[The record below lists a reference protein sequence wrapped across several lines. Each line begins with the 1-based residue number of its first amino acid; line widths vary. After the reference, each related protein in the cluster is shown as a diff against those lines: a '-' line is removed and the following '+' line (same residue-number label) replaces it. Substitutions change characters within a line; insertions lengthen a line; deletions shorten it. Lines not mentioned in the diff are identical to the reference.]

1 MVDKS
6 VYVQVF
12 SSYQFTKRRETL
24 GKWLLLMLL
33 IIMLLIRFRSQT
45 PRRHSEKNTTL
56 HYPLPILPKEMT
68 DVSVMVCHIN
78 SPSDFYLQLV
88 SI

>member
-12 SSYQFTKRRETL
+12 SSDQFTERRETL
-24 GKWLLLMLL
+24 GEWLLLMLL
-33 IIMLLIRFRSQT
+33 IVLLIRFSSQSPRS
-45 PRRHSEKNTTL
+45 HSEKNTTL
-56 HYPLPILPKEMT
+56 HYPPPVLPKEMT

>member
-1 MVDKS
+1 
-6 VYVQVF
+6 
-12 SSYQFTKRRETL
+12 
-24 GKWLLLMLL
+24 MLL
-33 IIMLLIRFRSQT
+33 IVLLIRFRSQT
-45 PRRHSEKNTTL
+45 PRSHSGKNTTL
-56 HYPLPILPKEMT
+56 HYPPPILPKEMT